1 MGGGQLA
8 VGGCQLAVGGC
19 HGQHRE
25 VTTATIILYTHIIVI
40 IIILNMNILAPL

>member
-8 VGGCQLAVGGC
+8 VVGGQSVGGCQLTVGGR

-25 VTTATIILYTHIIVI
+25 VTTATIILYTHIY
-40 IIILNMNILAPL
+40 